1 MPANLII
8 GATMSPSLGGR
19 LPSRR
24 PQKGPTLC
32 ICLGLRTYSS
42 VGLSQPVYVQFKYT
56 NLKTVSQQR
65 VDNNSNETRLTNFRH
80 FSELLRMNVDT
91 DAEAKKLLP
100 GVKKEK
106 QKNRQFIIV
115 VIGSGSTSNVPTL
128 PSWWAADK
136 EETRKIP
143 LTCSAPVATLA
154 EPKVRGDGN
163 GSAFR

>member
-1 MPANLII
+1 MLANLII
-8 GATMSPSLGGR
+8 GSTMSPTLGGR

-91 DAEAKKLLP
+91 DAEATK
-100 GVKKEK
+100 
-106 QKNRQFIIV
+106 
-115 VIGSGSTSNVPTL
+115 
-128 PSWWAADK
+128 
-136 EETRKIP
+136 
-143 LTCSAPVATLA
+143 TLA
-154 EPKVRGDGN
+154 RSKSQNEKRDTKKGSSSSSSSEAEAQATFPLCPRDELLTRRRRGR
-163 GSAFR
+163 SH